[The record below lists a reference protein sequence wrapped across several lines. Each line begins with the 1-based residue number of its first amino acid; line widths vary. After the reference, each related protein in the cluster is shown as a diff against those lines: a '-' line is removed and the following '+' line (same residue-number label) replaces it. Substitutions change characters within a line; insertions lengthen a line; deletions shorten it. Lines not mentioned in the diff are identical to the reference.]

1 MTARDGVAVQVV
13 PVVRLHVNRTAHEVV
28 ADPSR
33 RLSDVLRDDL
43 RLTGTK
49 VGCHAGDCGAC
60 TVLLDGEQVCSCI
73 VALGQCEGRSVIT
86 VEGLAEADGALSPLQ
101 RAFVAF
107 GAAQCGICTPGMLMS
122 AEALLRRQPHPSEA
136 EVLDALGGVLC
147 RCTGYRKIVEAVLS
161 VSRALLAPHD
171 APVDPRADVPA
182 SALGS
187 GEAVGARVERLD
199 APDKVRGIAL
209 YGADT
214 WPTDALAMRVVRS
227 PYPHARFV
235 LGDLAAFRQRW
246 PGLTDVLVAAD
257 VANNAFAIFPDL
269 RDQPVLAD
277 GEVRFRGEAVLAL
290 VGDEATVQS
299 IADADVPIEYTL
311 LPAAQD
317 MASALAAGQRG
328 ERVQQRHADNVLCRG
343 RVVRGDVDA
352 ALAAAPVQ
360 VTAQFE
366 TVYVEHAYI
375 EPEAGYA
382 GPLAAVPTA
391 AMAATAGAGLPR
403 VRIFACTQT
412 PYMDRD
418 EVAHVLGFEPS
429 QVHIVPSAMGGGFG
443 GKLDLSVQ
451 PLLAVAAVKL
461 GRAVRLVYT
470 RPESMQASTKRH
482 PSRLRASAGCNAD
495 GELVAYD
502 FEGDFNTGA
511 YSSWGPTVAN
521 RVPIHAAGPYRFAHQ
536 RALTRAV
543 LTHNSVAGAFRGF
556 GVPQSTLLGERLID
570 QLAEQCGID
579 PLEFRHRNALRAGD
593 TTGTGQLL
601 AASVGLQAC
610 LDALRPAWRAARVAA
625 QAFNGRAGAGV
636 PQRRGVGIACMWY
649 GIGNTVIANPSTM
662 RAGLRLRSF
671 PMSETGTGARAGQ
684 VAAKAAASL
693 GEPSKAAGL
702 ARAGEAT
709 LMLYNG
715 AQEIGQGTATVMPQM
730 FADAVGLPLALVCQV
745 MGDTDLTADAG
756 KSSASRQTFVSG
768 NAARAAGRD
777 LRRQLLLALGASEP
791 AHLSVEGTMLMAT
804 SGAAHRQL
812 DLTTLASDSH
822 GDLFV
827 GTGHFNPPTVPLDA
841 NGQGVPYATYGFAA
855 QIAEVEVDVELG
867 TVKLLHIH
875 AAHDVGRAINP
886 TQVEGQIHG
895 GIAQG
900 IGMALMEEYIN
911 GSTDNLHDY
920 LIPTFGDVPPI
931 TVHLIEDPE
940 PLGPWG
946 AKGVGEPAL
955 VATAP
960 AILNAIHHAT
970 GVRMGQVPVSP
981 SRLRAA
987 LLVRRPDDARHPDE
1001 SRDPLQ
1007 LGAHSQRVD
1016 PDLRRDNGAGGV

>member
-1 MTARDGVAVQVV
+1 MTARDGAAVQ
-13 PVVRLHVNRTAHEVV
+13 VVRLHVNRAPHELV

-33 RLSDVLRDDL
+33 RLSDVLRDEL

-49 VGCHAGDCGAC
+49 IGCHAGDCGAC

-73 VALGQCEGRSVIT
+73 VALGQCEGRSVTT
-86 VEGLAEADGALSPLQ
+86 VEGLAGADGSLSPLQ
-101 RAFVAF
+101 HAFVAH

-122 AEALLRRQPHPSEA
+122 AEALLRRQPQPSEA

-147 RCTGYRKIVEAVLS
+147 RCTGYRKIVEAVLAVGGAAPMS
-161 VSRALLAPHD
+161 AQAPAQEPNRVPTQVRAQATFD
-171 APVDPRADVPA
+171 GRADVLA
-182 SALGS
+182 DSVAVGR
-187 GEAVGARVERLD
+187 AVGARVARLD
-199 APDKVRGIAL
+199 APDKVRGVAL
-209 YGADT
+209 YGADA
-214 WPTDALAMRVVRS
+214 WPSGVLAMRVVRS
-227 PYPHARFV
+227 PHPHASFL
-235 LGDLAAFRQRW
+235 LGDLVAFKQRW
-246 PGLTDVLVAAD
+246 PGVADVLVAAD
-257 VANNAFAIFPDL
+257 VPHNAFAIFPEL

-277 GEVRFRGEAVLAL
+277 GLVRFRGEAVLAL
-290 VGDEATVQS
+290 IGDEATLQT
-299 IADADVPIEYTL
+299 IADADVPIEYRVS
-311 LPAAQD
+311 PAAQD
-317 MASALAAGQRG
+317 MAAALAAGQRG
-328 ERVQQRHADNVLCRG
+328 ERIQQRHADNVLCRG
-343 RVVRGDVDA
+343 RVVSGDVDA
-352 ALAAAPVQ
+352 ALAAAPLQ
-360 VTAQFE
+360 ASAQFE
-366 TVYVEHAYI
+366 TAYVEHAYI

-382 GPLAAVPTA
+382 EPVA
-391 AMAATAGAGLPR
+391 AGAGRAASATPIASAPAGSAAAPSMRPPAGAAPR

-418 EVAHVLGFEPS
+418 EVAHVIGFEPT

-443 GKLDLSVQ
+443 GKLDLSLQ
-451 PLLAVAAVKL
+451 PLLAVAALKL

-482 PSRLRASAGCNAD
+482 PSRLQARAGCDAD
-495 GELVAYD
+495 GRLTAYD

-521 RVPIHAAGPYRFAHQ
+521 RVPIHAAGPYRVPNQ

-556 GVPQSTLLGERLID
+556 GVPQSTLLGEQLID
-570 QLAEQCGID
+570 QLAERCGID
-579 PLEFRHRNALRAGD
+579 ALEFRYRNALRTGD
-593 TTGTGQLL
+593 TTGTGQVL
-601 AASVGLQAC
+601 AASAGLRAC
-610 LDALRPAWRAARVAA
+610 LDALRPAWQTARAAA
-625 QAFNGRAGAGV
+625 QAFNETAGIDG
-636 PQRRGVGIACMWY
+636 PRRRGAGIACMWY

-662 RAGLRLRSF
+662 RGSVRLRSTA
-671 PMSETGTGARAGQ
+671 PT
-684 VAAKAAASL
+684 AAA
-693 GEPSKAAGL
+693 GDAGKGAPDGAGTAAP
-702 ARAGEAT
+702 REAT

-730 FADAVGLPLALVCQV
+730 FADAVGLPLSQVVQV

-768 NAARAAGRD
+768 NAARAAGQD

-791 AHLSVEGTMLMAT
+791 AQLSLQGTMLIAT

-812 DLTTLASDSH
+812 DLTTLPTDSH

-841 NGQGVPYATYGFAA
+841 DGQGVPYATYGFAA

-900 IGMALMEEYIN
+900 IGMALMEEYVN

-970 GVRMGQVPVSP
+970 GVRLSQVPVTP
-981 SRLRAA
+981 ARLRAA
-987 LLVRRPDDARHPDE
+987 LLER
-1001 SRDPLQ
+1001 
-1007 LGAHSQRVD
+1007 GA
-1016 PDLRRDNGAGGV
+1016 A

>member
-1 MTARDGVAVQVV
+1 MTARDTVVVQA
-13 PVVRLHVNRTAHEVV
+13 VRLHVNRAAHELV
-28 ADPSR
+28 ADPTR

-43 RLTGTK
+43 HLTGTK

-73 VALGQCEGRSVIT
+73 VALGQCEGRSVVT

-147 RCTGYRKIVEAVLS
+147 RCTGYRKVVEAVLS
-161 VSRALLAPHD
+161 VSRALLAPHA
-171 APVDPRADVPA
+171 APADPRADVPA
-182 SALGS
+182 TALKS

-214 WPTDALAMRVVRS
+214 WPADALAMRVVRS
-227 PYPHARFV
+227 PHPHARFT
-235 LGDLAAFRQRW
+235 LGDLAAFKQRW

-257 VANNAFAIFPDL
+257 VPNNAFAIFPDL

-290 VGDEATVQS
+290 IGDAATLQA
-299 IADADVPIEYTL
+299 IADADVPIEYTV

-317 MASALAAGQRG
+317 MASALAAGRRG
-328 ERVQQRHADNVLCRG
+328 ERVQQRHTDNVLCRG

-352 ALAAAPVQ
+352 ALADAAVRA
-360 VTAQFE
+360 TAEFK

-382 GPLAAVPTA
+382 EPVAAVSA
-391 AMAATAGAGLPR
+391 AATAGTGGAGLPR

-451 PLLAVAAVKL
+451 PLLAVAALKL

-470 RPESMQASTKRH
+470 RPESMQSSTKRH
-482 PSRLRASAGCNAD
+482 PSLLRASAGCDAD
-495 GELVAYD
+495 GKLVAYD
-502 FEGDFNTGA
+502 FGGDFNTGA

-570 QLAEQCGID
+570 ELAERCGID

-593 TTGTGQLL
+593 TTGTGQRL

-610 LDALRPAWRAARVAA
+610 LEVLRPAWQTARRTAR
-625 QAFNGRAGAGV
+625 AFNDSAGV
-636 PQRRGVGIACMWY
+636 GASRRRGAGIACMWY

-662 RAGLRLRSF
+662 RGSLRL
-671 PMSETGTGARAGQ
+671 AG
-684 VAAKAAASL
+684 
-693 GEPSKAAGL
+693 
-702 ARAGEAT
+702 
-709 LMLYNG
+709 
-715 AQEIGQGTATVMPQM
+715 
-730 FADAVGLPLALVCQV
+730 
-745 MGDTDLTADAG
+745 
-756 KSSASRQTFVSG
+756 
-768 NAARAAGRD
+768 
-777 LRRQLLLALGASEP
+777 
-791 AHLSVEGTMLMAT
+791 
-804 SGAAHRQL
+804 
-812 DLTTLASDSH
+812 
-822 GDLFV
+822 
-827 GTGHFNPPTVPLDA
+827 
-841 NGQGVPYATYGFAA
+841 
-855 QIAEVEVDVELG
+855 
-867 TVKLLHIH
+867 
-875 AAHDVGRAINP
+875 
-886 TQVEGQIHG
+886 
-895 GIAQG
+895 
-900 IGMALMEEYIN
+900 
-911 GSTDNLHDY
+911 GST
-920 LIPTFGDVPPI
+920 
-931 TVHLIEDPE
+931 
-940 PLGPWG
+940 
-946 AKGVGEPAL
+946 
-955 VATAP
+955 
-960 AILNAIHHAT
+960 
-970 GVRMGQVPVSP
+970 
-981 SRLRAA
+981 
-987 LLVRRPDDARHPDE
+987 
-1001 SRDPLQ
+1001 
-1007 LGAHSQRVD
+1007 
-1016 PDLRRDNGAGGV
+1016 